1 MNYFPIFLK
10 VKQQRCL
17 VVGGG
22 EVAARKIALLLRAG
36 ASVTVVAPSL
46 NARIEAWHEAGDIE
60 ASTDVFN
67 IDLLEGCRL
76 AVAATD
82 DEPFNESL
90 ADLCHQLNIPVNV
103 VDSPELS
110 SFIVPS
116 IIDRSPVIAAI
127 SSGGSSPTLARLL
140 RAKLEAMIPV
150 NIGKLAELAGRM
162 REQVQ
167 QRLPAMAARRRFW
180 NHTLEGPI
188 AEQFYAGQEQE
199 AETALQEALDRYSAG
214 DVDEFSIKGE
224 VYLVG
229 CGPGAPDL
237 ITFRALRLMQQADV
251 VLYDRLIPGEVLDL
265 VRREA
270 EPIYVGK
277 KRAYHSVRQEE
288 ISQLLVDYAKQG
300 KRVLRLKGGDPFI
313 FGRGGEEIAMLAKHG
328 IPFQVVPGVTAAAG
342 CASYAGI
349 PLTHRD
355 YSQSVVFVTGQLKD
369 GTVNLNWKALAQT
382 QQTIV
387 VYMGMM
393 GVGVLSQQLIA
404 HGLSPKTP
412 AALIQKG
419 TTPEQKVF
427 RSDLQTLPDVAK
439 NNEIHAPTLIIIGE
453 VVKLRDEMSAFGL
466 D

>member
-22 EVAARKIALLLRAG
+22 EVAARKIALLLRAE
-36 ASVTVVAPSL
+36 ATVTVVAPEL
-46 NARIEAWHEAGDIE
+46 NEQIKAWADAGKIA
-60 ASTDVFN
+60 ASTDVFS
-67 IDLLEGCRL
+67 IDQLEGSRL
-76 AVAATD
+76 AIAATD
-82 DEPFNESL
+82 DPSFNESL
-90 ADLCHQLNIPVNV
+90 AEICQQLNIPVNV

-127 SSGGSSPTLARLL
+127 SSGGTSPTLARLL

-167 QRLPAMAARRRFW
+167 QKLPSMTARRRFW
-180 NHTLEGPI
+180 NQTLEGPI
-188 AEQFYAGQEQE
+188 AEQFYAGQEQH
-199 AETALQEALDRYSAG
+199 AETALQEALDLYSAG
-214 DVDEFSIKGE
+214 EMDESFIKGE

-251 VLYDRLIPGEVLDL
+251 VLYDRLIPSEVLDL

-270 EPIYVGK
+270 EQIYVGK

-355 YSQSVVFVTGQLKD
+355 YSQSVIFVTGQLKD
-369 GTVNLNWKALAQT
+369 GTVDLNWKALAEP

-393 GVGVLSQQLIA
+393 GLSVLCQQLIA
-404 HGLSPKTP
+404 HGLSPQTP

-427 RSDLQTLPDVAK
+427 TSHLQALPDIAK

-453 VVKLRDEMSAFGL
+453 VVKLRAEMGVFG
-466 D
+466 

>member
-1 MNYFPIFLK
+1 MNYFPIF
-10 VKQQRCL
+10 VDIKQQRCL

-22 EVAARKIALLLRAG
+22 EVAARKIALLLRAD
-36 ASVTVVAPSL
+36 ASVTVVAPEL
-46 NARIEAWHEAGDIE
+46 NVQIEAWLKAGEIE
-60 ASTDVFN
+60 ASTDVFS
-67 IDLLEGCRL
+67 IDHLEGCRL

-82 DEPFNESL
+82 DASFNESL
-90 ADLCHQLNIPVNV
+90 AELCQQMNILVNV

-127 SSGGSSPTLARLL
+127 SSGGTSPTLARLL

-150 NIGKLAELAGRM
+150 NIGKFAELAGRM
-162 REQVQ
+162 REQVK
-167 QRLPAMAARRRFW
+167 QRLPTMAARRRFW
-180 NHTLEGPI
+180 NQTLEGPI
-188 AEQFYAGQEQE
+188 AEQFYAGQQQK
-199 AETALQEALDRYSAG
+199 AETALQEALDHYSASEM
-214 DVDEFSIKGE
+214 DESGVKGE

-251 VLYDRLIPGEVLDL
+251 VLYDRLIPNEVRDL

-270 EPIYVGK
+270 EQIYVGK

-369 GTVNLNWKALAQT
+369 GTVDLNWKALAQP

-393 GVGVLSQQLIA
+393 GLNVLCQQLIA

-419 TTPEQKVF
+419 TTPEQKVYT
-427 RSDLQTLPDVAK
+427 SNLQDLPDIAK
-439 NNEIHAPTLIIIGE
+439 NNEIYAPTLIIIGE
-453 VVKLRDEMSAFGL
+453 VVRLRDEIGKKNG
-466 D
+466 